1 MRSELGVP
9 EKLGSHGWGARAV
22 GGARGPGSGDPD
34 HSCLSS
40 RTTRGP
46 LGLSSDLGAEAF
58 AVELLLLLIV
68 DL

>member
-9 EKLGSHGWGARAV
+9 GNLVPTVGAPEHWG
-22 GGARGPGSGDPD
+22 GMESPGSGDPD

-46 LGLSSDLGAEAF
+46 LGPSSDLGTETL